1 MRGMGRPSANRQM
14 YTIITNCVCV
24 CVRAC
29 MVCVC
34 VRACMVCV
42 WCVGVGVWYVCVC
55 VCVKISGY
63 VVISIK
69 PVMLK
74 SMIDLITDTKCSIQK
89 LV

>member
-55 VCVKISGY
+55 VCKDKWV
-63 VVISIK
+63 
-69 PVMLK
+69 
-74 SMIDLITDTKCSIQK
+74 CSYQHK
-89 LV
+89 TCYA